1 MGLVPWRVGC
11 NFLNAE
17 IAELTEHFKW
27 NIIADYGRHLEVSR
41 MSCSRSPSIQS
52 SPARVT
58 PVGLAPRFPRI
69 KAIRRDK
76 DVGSVDTF
84 QYARDLAEQ
93 PANLPVN
100 FGRRA

>member
-1 MGLVPWRVGC
+1 VAPLPGTATQRRGY
-11 NFLNAE
+11 
-17 IAELTEHFKW
+17 
-27 NIIADYGRHLEVSR
+27 NI
-41 MSCSRSPSIQS
+41 
-52 SPARVT
+52 VT

-93 PANLPVN
+93 PANLPIN
-100 FGRRA
+100 FDQARN

>member
-1 MGLVPWRVGC
+1 
-11 NFLNAE
+11 
-17 IAELTEHFKW
+17 
-27 NIIADYGRHLEVSR
+27 
-41 MSCSRSPSIQS
+41 
-52 SPARVT
+52 
-58 PVGLAPRFPRI
+58 VGLAPRFPRI

-76 DVGSVDTF
+76 DVGSVDTL

>member
-27 NIIADYGRHLEVSR
+27 NIIADYGRHRKVSR
-41 MSCSRSPSIQS
+41 IWCSRWLSIQS
-52 SPARVT
+52 SPARVA

-93 PANLPVN
+93 PAN
-100 FGRRA
+100 FADQF